1 MLRDGPLDLSYYSP
15 GTIFCFYSEKKPP
28 VANYFFSITTG
39 GGGGQRWKVW
49 YKMQQKHIDVM
60 HILNNCAFSALQIT
74 NKKLK
79 GVIAIKAVF
88 PQLSPH
94 NRAEEERNNYKI
106 REGT

>member
-1 MLRDGPLDLSYYSP
+1 
-15 GTIFCFYSEKKPP
+15 
-28 VANYFFSITTG
+28 
-39 GGGGQRWKVW
+39 
-49 YKMQQKHIDVM
+49 MQQKNIDVM

-79 GVIAIKAVF
+79 GAIAIKAVF

-94 NRAEEERNNYKI
+94 NRAEEKRNNYKS

>member
-1 MLRDGPLDLSYYSP
+1 
-15 GTIFCFYSEKKPP
+15 
-28 VANYFFSITTG
+28 
-39 GGGGQRWKVW
+39 
-49 YKMQQKHIDVM
+49 M
-60 HILNNCAFSALQIT
+60 HTLNNCAFSALQIT

-94 NRAEEERNNYKI
+94 NRAEEKRNNYKS

>member
-1 MLRDGPLDLSYYSP
+1 
-15 GTIFCFYSEKKPP
+15 
-28 VANYFFSITTG
+28 
-39 GGGGQRWKVW
+39 
-49 YKMQQKHIDVM
+49 MQKKHIDVM
-60 HILNNCAFSALQIT
+60 HTLNNCAFSALQIT

-94 NRAEEERNNYKI
+94 NRAEEKRNNYKS